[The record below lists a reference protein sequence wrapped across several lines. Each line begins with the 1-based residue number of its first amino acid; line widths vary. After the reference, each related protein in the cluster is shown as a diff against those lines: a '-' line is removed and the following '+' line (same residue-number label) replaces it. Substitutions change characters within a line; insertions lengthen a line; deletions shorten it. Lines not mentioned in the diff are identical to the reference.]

1 MEISKLVSEFSKIRE
16 KHGEKMY
23 ILALKHA
30 IRVMEIDREL
40 GLAHLKER
48 LTKLEKEQ
56 ENGKEQ

>member
-1 MEISKLVSEFSKIRE
+1 MEISKLVSEFNKIRE